1 MRPVR
6 TTILTSIMAPHRI
19 ALFNALAAMDDVDL
33 SVIYLARTDP
43 SRRWESHE
51 SEMRFRH
58 HLLREH
64 LRLKRG
70 ESYVHLT
77 SGLLAT
83 LRSAN
88 PDVIVG
94 GGWDQFAYHEAL
106 VLRSSMGSS
115 FLWWVESNLRDRRPE
130 GRMLRAIKRRLVT
143 SVDGVVVPGHASLR
157 YLEELGARPER
168 VWVAPNAVDND
179 RFAKPSGGRAGRT
192 GPVRFLFAGRLESSK
207 GIATLLDAWT
217 RLRGDVELVI
227 VGAGSLDAAARA
239 RVAIA
244 DMPPV
249 RFAGH
254 LGRDE
259 LADAYAAADV
269 FVFPSV
275 SDPWG
280 LVVNEAMAAGLPV
293 IATSAPG
300 AIDDLVIDR
309 DNGRVVEPF
318 DPGPLTGAMQDLA
331 DDEELRRSMG
341 MRSRERIARS
351 SPLDWA
357 AGMREAI
364 LAVARERVES

>member
-1 MRPVR
+1 MQPVR
-6 TTILTSIMAPHRI
+6 TTILTPIMAPHRI

-43 SRRWESHE
+43 SRRWLSHE
-51 SEMRFRH
+51 SDMRFRH
-58 HLLREH
+58 RLLREH

-70 ESYVHLT
+70 ESYIHLT
-77 SGLLAT
+77 SGLLQT

-88 PDVIVG
+88 PDVVVG
-94 GGWDQFAYHEAL
+94 GGWDQLAYYEAL
-106 VLRSSMGSS
+106 LLRSTLRAS

-130 GRMLRAIKRRLVT
+130 GRMLRAIKRRLLS
-143 SVDGVVVPGHASLR
+143 SVDGVVVPGQASLR
-157 YLEELGARPER
+157 YVEELGALPHRI
-168 VWVAPNAVDND
+168 WVAPNAVDND
-179 RFAKPSGGRAGRT
+179 RFTERSGDRIGRT
-192 GPVRFLFAGRLESSK
+192 GPVRFLFAGRLESAK

-217 RLRGDVELVI
+217 RVRTDAELLI
-227 VGAGSLDAAARA
+227 VGAGSLDAAARG
-239 RVAIA
+239 RVASA

-249 RFAGH
+249 RFVGH

-259 LADAYAAADV
+259 VADAYAAADV

-300 AIDDLVIDR
+300 SVDDLVVDG

-318 DPGPLTGAMQDLA
+318 DPGPLTGAMHELA
-331 DDEELRRSMG
+331 DDEGLRRSMG
-341 MRSRERIARS
+341 MRSRERIATS
-351 SPLDWA
+351 SPADWA
-357 AGMREAI
+357 AGMRQAI
-364 LAVARERVES
+364 VAVARGRDAS